1 MKFYLL
7 MAVLVFAIGVA
18 ISYVYDHL
26 AIRWAVRRERK
37 KLLAQMTSQPPVPAD
52 FSTPEGAVLC
62 LEDAFRLKDSKAAV
76 ACRDFV
82 TEARLWLQ
90 ERGHLSSEEKTA
102 RLQETALAM
111 DRSFRATLEK
121 GLPADWILGKSYFLP
136 HEPFADGIVA
146 VNKYTQVPEGGLYS
160 QQILAAQT
168 GKEWRMVKTLPPP
181 LDDEP

>member
-7 MAVLVFAIGVA
+7 VGVLVFAVA
-18 ISYVYDHL
+18 VIISYFYDFL
-26 AIRWAVRRERK
+26 AVRLTAHQERK
-37 KLLAQMTSQPPVPAD
+37 KLLAQLTAQPPVMVD

-62 LEDAFRLKDSKAAV
+62 LEDAFRQKSIETAV
-76 ACRDFV
+76 NCRDFA

-90 ERGHLSSEEKTA
+90 ERGHLSHEEKTA
-102 RLQETALAM
+102 MLPETIRAM
-111 DRSFRATLEK
+111 EKSFRDILAN

-160 QQILAAQT
+160 QQILVAQT
-168 GKEWRMVKTLPPP
+168 GNEWRTVKTLPPP
-181 LDDEP
+181 LDDEA